1 VLVLTVQPSNRLTAQ
16 LYRPDERVVISDF
29 SNITAVAASPWMVFA
44 ATPNGLVIYDRGQ
57 RRWRTPVTLADGY
70 PLATVRVAL
79 ADQVGNAVWLGGDDG
94 VSRYDVDANTWDH
107 AGVPGGVRGL
117 MLDSQDGGTGI
128 FVLGAQGW
136 GFLSRGGAFPVPGQP
151 LPPPNRRI
159 QPLDARSALAL
170 APVADASRAMLLTDQ
185 RLRSY
190 QFTAAARTPDQ
201 GDLFFGT
208 NGMGVLRY
216 DAATNESE
224 HLLFGLANP
233 RADVVVAG
241 PGGVWT
247 VGSARAGERRAV
259 TWVPDDLSETD
270 NNEDALGRNTAV
282 LFARRLLSAQAA
294 VWVATDHGVF
304 RSPEHDGTGR
314 LFDIASGL
322 PSEDVRALAPAP
334 DGVWAG
340 TARGLAVITNDGN
353 IVRLGTVDRAV
364 LSLVA
369 QRESL
374 WVGTA
379 DGLGLLEPGANAP
392 AVTPELASV
401 AELRQPIV
409 ALTHERD
416 TIIAAT
422 PVNLAWRNPATAAW
436 TVLRARA
443 DVGTV
448 NTLAGDAGGAWIGG
462 TTGLAYWNI
471 ARGTFKVLH
480 VPLDVPAVVRD
491 VTVEGKWLWVAT
503 DAGLVRFDRDAVL
516 RR

>member
-1 VLVLTVQPSNRLTAQ
+1 MLTACPPGRLAAQ

-29 SNITAVAASPWMVFA
+29 SNVTAIAASPWLVFA

-57 RRWRTPVTLADGY
+57 HRWRTPVTFADGY

-94 VSRYDVDANTWDH
+94 LSRYDVDANIWDH
-107 AGVPGGVRGL
+107 AGVAGGVRGL
-117 MLDSQDGGTGI
+117 MLDTQDAGTGI

-159 QPLDARSALAL
+159 QPLDPRSALAL
-170 APVADASRAMLLTDQ
+170 APVADASRAMLLTDR

-216 DAATNESE
+216 DPATNESE

-233 RADVVVAG
+233 RADVVARG
-241 PGGVWT
+241 SSGVWT
-247 VGSARAGERRAV
+247 VGSARAGERRAL
-259 TWVPDDLSETD
+259 TWVPDDLRETD
-270 NNEDALGRNTAV
+270 NNEDALGRGTAV
-282 LFARRLLSAQAA
+282 LFARRLLDANGA
-294 VWVATDHGVF
+294 VWLATDHGVF
-304 RSPEHDGTGR
+304 RCPEHDGTGQ
-314 LFDIASGL
+314 LYELASGL

-340 TARGLAVITNDGN
+340 TALGLAVITNDGK
-353 IVRLGTVDRAV
+353 IVRLGTFDRAV

-369 QRESL
+369 QRESV

-379 DGLGLLEPGANAP
+379 DGLGLLEPGAEAP
-392 AVTPELASV
+392 AVTPELAAV
-401 AELRQPIV
+401 AELRQPIL
-409 ALTHERD
+409 ALARTGD
-416 TIIAAT
+416 TVIAAT

-448 NTLAGDAGGAWIGG
+448 TTLAGDAGGAWIGG

-491 VTVEGKWLWVAT
+491 VTVEGRWLWVAT